1 MRTCVPAHSGR
12 LAAALRS
19 WRTHGPSVSRRQ
31 RTRVSI
37 ALAFFVSALLSA
49 CWLGAI
55 AKWRDA
61 RVPIVDLLII
71 AALCA
76 GLALLPSVG
85 WVLATLIMTL
95 LITRT
100 TDADGWPDTVLMVIG
115 SNVVWLVARMMFLG

>member
-1 MRTCVPAHSGR
+1 
-12 LAAALRS
+12 
-19 WRTHGPSVSRRQ
+19 
-31 RTRVSI
+31 VSI
-37 ALAFFVSALLSA
+37 ALAFFVSALLTA
-49 CWLGAI
+49 CWLWAI

-85 WVLATLIMTL
+85 WVLATLIMSL

-100 TDADGWPDTVLMVIG
+100 TDADGWPDVVLMIIG
-115 SNVVWLVARMMFLG
+115 SNVVWFLVNMVFAG